1 MISCKSVAKLLSSDE
16 LAGLKWW
23 KRAEVR
29 FHLLMCK
36 YCSRFARQMA
46 QLRIAAR
53 RVPDLAEADPD
64 FEKRIIRQLSKK
76 GD

>member
-16 LAGLKWW
+16 LGSLTWW

-46 QLRIAAR
+46 QLRFAAR
-53 RVPDLAEADPD
+53 RAPDPKEADPD
-64 FEKRIIRQLSKK
+64 FEERIIRQLSKE